1 MREREREEEMTKRY
15 REKERARVEGKGE
28 EQRKEGKQD
37 KVEEWVNT
45 YTQRRAKNRRR
56 GLLRRRDYRYV
67 GGMGGG

>member
-1 MREREREEEMTKRY
+1 MTKRY

-56 GLLRRRDYRYV
+56 GLLIRRDYRY
-67 GGMGGG
+67 GGGEVARRWEGRLLE